1 MRAYAPCLSGSYELI
16 DYILLRNSPTCVTPI
31 ENTCS
36 NMYVVYVDTYIA
48 GLNLNPHLWLAI
60 TLITST
66 TPLKVFNL
74 N

>member
-1 MRAYAPCLSGSYELI
+1 
-16 DYILLRNSPTCVTPI
+16 
-31 ENTCS
+31 
-36 NMYVVYVDTYIA
+36 MYVVYVDTYIA

-66 TPLKVFNL
+66 TPLKVFNI